1 MGQGNPGQADDL
13 RIGVV
18 LEAVLDCP
26 LDRVL
31 SWLPGPRPK
40 SPISRWARVVMRRTR
55 TVMSWGCREG

>member
-13 RIGVV
+13 RTGVV
-18 LEAVLDCP
+18 LEAVLDWP

-31 SWLPGPRPK
+31 SWLPGPRPR

-55 TVMSWGCREG
+55 TVMSCGREGG